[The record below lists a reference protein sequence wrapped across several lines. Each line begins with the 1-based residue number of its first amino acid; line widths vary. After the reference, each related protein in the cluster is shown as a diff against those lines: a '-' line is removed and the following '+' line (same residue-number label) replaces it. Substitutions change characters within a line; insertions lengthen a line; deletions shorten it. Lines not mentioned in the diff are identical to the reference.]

1 MKNHITGVER
11 PTRRTP
17 RAIDFRSTS
26 HSTPVPRIGAL
37 LILSKN
43 CDPIPIFRW
52 LLNEAFLKPV
62 HKLVERKFI
71 FHDVENHFFDVG
83 IGTPFFKSVTA
94 PVEKQGQHKQC
105 RALVAIGESV
115 VLCQ

>member
-1 MKNHITGVER
+1 
-11 PTRRTP
+11 
-17 RAIDFRSTS
+17 
-26 HSTPVPRIGAL
+26 
-37 LILSKN
+37 
-43 CDPIPIFRW
+43 
-52 LLNEAFLKPV
+52 
-62 HKLVERKFI
+62 VERKFI